1 MSFANDESSEAR
13 SDGRQSNPP
22 MPIELAVGEIKSLQR
37 CINDLVSVLALPAIW
52 TGADPS
58 RVANTLL
65 DALVGMLQL
74 DFAYARLREQAPG
87 TPTEMLRVA
96 SARSRPDL
104 SREIGEAIDGW
115 SGDVPENLPPGARL
129 TLGGRDISCVALRLG
144 LNGEEGFIV
153 AGSERTDFPRQAE
166 GLLLSVAVNQAV
178 IGLQEAR
185 LRVEHQRVADDLDRR
200 VLQRTADLASANE
213 ELRREVAERRRA
225 EEGLRAIESNF
236 RQIVDSIPGLVC
248 TLSPTGEVVLLNR
261 RVLDYFG
268 KRPEELKD
276 WSNGDAVHPDDLPR
290 VIPTLTHSLVTGVPY
305 DIEHRCRRYDGVY
318 RWFQV
323 RALPVRDTD
332 GCITGWYLLLTD
344 IDDRKRAEDAIRA
357 SERDLNQII
366 NAIPA
371 LAWSA
376 DPDGSADFFNQHYLD
391 FVGCSAEEMQGAGW
405 TLAVHPHDLAGVVA
419 SWETMMAAA
428 RPSETEG
435 RLRRADGEYRWFL
448 FRTNPLF
455 DGSGTIVKWYGIN
468 TDIEDRKQA
477 EEKLR
482 RSEAFLVEGQRLSMT
497 GSFSWRTD
505 TDEVSFS
512 TELRRIFEFERDT
525 VVTLDDIGARVHPDD
540 IPMLTEKQAEARR
553 GGGDLD
559 YEIRLRMPS
568 GAVKRVHTI
577 ARKSRHRDGYSEFLG
592 AVQEV
597 TQRRLSEEALD
608 KARSELAHVT
618 RVMSLGTMTASI
630 AHEVNQPL
638 AGIITNA
645 STCLR
650 MLAADPPNI
659 DGARETARRTIRD
672 GHRAS
677 DVITRLRALFS
688 KKQATVE
695 VMDLNEATREVIA
708 LSLSELQRKKVVL
721 RQDLADDLPRVSGD
735 RVQIQQVIL
744 NLLLN
749 ASDAMSGVDDRSR
762 ELLIKTEP
770 HEGDHVRVTVRDTGV
785 GFESRDANELFEAFY
800 TTKSNGMGIGLSVS
814 RSIIEHHRGRLWAA
828 PNDGPGATFSF
839 SIPCGPEGLAS

>member
-1 MSFANDESSEAR
+1 MPTDRAVDEIR
-13 SDGRQSNPP
+13 
-22 MPIELAVGEIKSLQR
+22 SLQR
-37 CINDLVSVLALPAIW
+37 CINDLISVLALPAIW
-52 TGADPS
+52 SGAEPS
-58 RVANTLL
+58 RVVNTLL

-74 DFAYARLREQAPG
+74 DFAYARSNGRAG
-87 TPTEMLRVA
+87 TFVDMLRLA
-96 SARSRPDL
+96 PARAL
-104 SREIGEAIDGW
+104 SDRSQRIGDAIDEW
-115 SGDVPENLPPGARL
+115 LGDGSQSLPPVTRM
-129 TLGGRDISCVALRLG
+129 TLGGRDTSVVPLRLG
-144 LNGEEGFIV
+144 VNGDEGLII
-153 AGSERTDFPRQAE
+153 AASQRADFPRQTE
-166 GLLLSVAVNQAV
+166 RLLTSVAVNQAV

-185 LRVEHQRVADDLDRR
+185 LRGEQKRVADELDRR
-200 VLQRTADLASANE
+200 VAQRTADLASANE
-213 ELRREVAERRRA
+213 ELKREVSERRRA
-225 EEGLRAIESNF
+225 EE
-236 RQIVDSIPGLVC
+236 
-248 TLSPTGEVVLLNR
+248 
-261 RVLDYFG
+261 
-268 KRPEELKD
+268 
-276 WSNGDAVHPDDLPR
+276 
-290 VIPTLTHSLVTGVPY
+290 
-305 DIEHRCRRYDGVY
+305 
-318 RWFQV
+318 
-323 RALPVRDTD
+323 
-332 GCITGWYLLLTD
+332 
-344 IDDRKRAEDAIRA
+344 DRKRAEDAIRA
-357 SERDLNQII
+357 SERALNQII

-376 DPDGSADFFNQHYLD
+376 LPEGSAEFFNQHYLD
-391 FVGCSAEEMQGAGW
+391 FVGLPAEEMQGSGW
-405 TLAVHPHDLAGVVA
+405 TAVVHPQDLAGVVA
-419 SWETMMAAA
+419 SWEAMAASA

-448 FRTNPLF
+448 FRTNPLC
-455 DGSGTIVKWYGIN
+455 DENGNIVKWYGIN

-497 GSFSWRTD
+497 GSFSWRID

-512 TELRRIFEFERDT
+512 AELYRMFEFERET
-525 VVTLDDIGARVHPDD
+525 VVTLESIGSRIHPDD
-540 IPMLTEKQAEARR
+540 VPLLTEKQAEARR
-553 GGGDLD
+553 GGGDLE

-577 ARKSRHRDGYSEFLG
+577 ARKSRHRDGYPEYLG
-592 AVQEV
+592 AIQEV
-597 TQRRLSEEALD
+597 TQRRHSEEALD

-650 MLAADPPNI
+650 MLAAEPPNV

-672 GHRAS
+672 GNRAS

-695 VMDLNEATREVIA
+695 LMDLNEATREVIA

-721 RQDLADDLPRVSGD
+721 RQDLADDLPPVSGD
-735 RVQIQQVIL
+735 RVQLQQVIL

-749 ASDAMSGVDDRSR
+749 AADAMSGVGDRPR
-762 ELLIKTEP
+762 ELLIRTGSNE
-770 HEGDHVRVTVRDTGV
+770 DDQVCVTVRDTGV

-800 TTKSNGMGIGLSVS
+800 TTKSDGMGMGLSVS

-839 SIPCGPEGLAS
+839 SIPRGPEGLI